1 MREIR
6 TSSSMRG
13 CRKRATAQRACAL
26 LYGEAPCS
34 CAQTRLRVDT
44 KHRNAYIWGMVMVP
58 LTPERKAQLDDYARR
73 LGQAPADA
81 LDEVLADAL
90 AWERQEYDETVVAV
104 TEAYESVKAGKTRPA
119 EEFLE
124 ELRAKHGFPR

>member
-1 MREIR
+1 
-6 TSSSMRG
+6 
-13 CRKRATAQRACAL
+13 
-26 LYGEAPCS
+26 
-34 CAQTRLRVDT
+34 
-44 KHRNAYIWGMVMVP
+44 MVP
-58 LTPERKAQLDDYARR
+58 LKPERKAELDDYARR
-73 LGQAPADA
+73 HGQAPADA

-104 TEAYESVKAGKTRPA
+104 TEAYQSVKAGKTRPA

>member
-1 MREIR
+1 ME
-6 TSSSMRG
+6 
-13 CRKRATAQRACAL
+13 
-26 LYGEAPCS
+26 
-34 CAQTRLRVDT
+34 
-44 KHRNAYIWGMVMVP
+44 MVP
-58 LTPERKAQLDDYARR
+58 LTPERKVQLDDYARR

-124 ELRAKHGFPR
+124 ELRAKHGLPR